1 MVVSKMNRASG
12 LRNLQYSINT
22 KTTIYIIVRE
32 SKVMLNDLGDILWV
46 WSKRQRLLLVTIEE
60 E

>member
-22 KTTIYIIVRE
+22 KTNQIYIIVRE
-32 SKVMLNDLGDILWV
+32 SKVMLNDLGGILWDGV
-46 WSKRQRLLLVTIEE
+46 RETKSA
-60 E
+60 

>member
-1 MVVSKMNRASG
+1 MVVSNKNRASG

-32 SKVMLNDLGDILWV
+32 RKVMLNELGDILWG
-46 WSKRQRLLLVTIEE
+46 WSERRREFLVTLKEE
-60 E
+60 

>member
-32 SKVMLNDLGDILWV
+32 SKVMLNDLGGILWG
-46 WSKRQRLLLVTIEE
+46 WSDRQRVLLVSIEE

>member
-32 SKVMLNDLGDILWV
+32 SKAMLNDLGDILWV